1 MIIRIK
7 RGSIGM
13 AKFCTECANPIIDG
27 NMQFCSK
34 CGAKLPITSPEVQT
48 PAARPNAVQQ
58 PAQPS
63 YDIPPAST
71 VMTTFTKSKSN
82 KRSFY
87 YSNIFYIV
95 IILDLIISF
104 LIGITCVAL
113 FFDPS
118 SLANGNLFTYFFG
131 IILPINLII
140 DIYLLNN
147 MRNSPHTID
156 TNSCWIKS
164 LFGFLGVFTVI
175 SGLYFFIISIKMQR
189 A

>member
-1 MIIRIK
+1 
-7 RGSIGM
+7 M
-13 AKFCTECANPIIDG
+13 AKFCPECANPIVEG
-27 NMQFCSK
+27 NMPFCPK

-58 PAQPS
+58 PVQPS
-63 YDIPPAST
+63 YYIPPIST
-71 VMTTFTKSKSN
+71 VPTSFSESKSN

-87 YSNIFYIV
+87 YSNIFYLV

-104 LIGITCVAL
+104 LIGIACISM
-113 FFDPS
+113 FFDS
-118 SLANGNLFTYFFG
+118 SSPISRNPFTYFFG

-189 A
+189 V